1 MYCNF
6 KQEIWLTYN
15 LASPKLSTYRSFFT
29 NVCFLSRLREIPRI
43 LSRSLY
49 RSFLSRQ
56 IIVLVLMAFLTIPFS
71 SHALTSK
78 TVNVI
83 NGNAPYFTF
92 DGGRTRITDG
102 DDLLV
107 ITLSNGDKYTSATN
121 TSSETNPII
130 LPNVG
135 QSFADIGMLMPID
148 TDDIL
153 LDYLVRAPYH
163 YWNDDDGD
171 GDGQDPDRIRSS
183 GNLHLSIVDKN
194 EQFVGRNEVLNICKA
209 PYELTLSASTGG
221 DLTTFYGVPNLSRFR
236 PGHVTYYISPK
247 ISSPVICFAK
257 VHPERDEDFAG
268 PSSMW
273 DMFDGFLPQSF
284 SPSDYEKNFPTTGAN
299 NMYFD
304 LQIAGVAEPLE
315 WEVVSPNAGI
325 KVTMTN
331 STNKS
336 VHVTLTG
343 PAVEDP
349 SQQISDN
356 PTRLDKLSL
365 PQVFE
370 LVGKGKDSDNND
382 IELKYGFVLKQWFV
396 NRGTSEYS
404 YSSTSSWCTK
414 IGYRMPAVMD
424 LTNANCQ
431 HSNRPDCRGAV
442 SAKPLSSNH
451 YFQRHIGAGFFT
463 EWGEMIKYNEA
474 GFRRPGSG
482 HTGWHEYWTGD
493 VFNRNH
499 QFIVDSIIGY
509 PSYSTSSSYLGLC
522 VYP

>member
-15 LASPKLSTYRSFFT
+15 LASPKLSAYRSFFA
-29 NVCFLSRLREIPRI
+29 NVCFLSRLHEIPRI
-43 LSRSLY
+43 LSQSLY
-49 RSFLSRQ
+49 RSSLSRQ
-56 IIVLVLMAFLTIPFS
+56 IIMLVLTAFLTIPFS

-83 NGNAPYFTF
+83 NGNAPYLTF
-92 DGGRTRITDG
+92 DGGRTRATDKN
-102 DDLLV
+102 DLLG
-107 ITLSNGDKYTSATN
+107 ITLSNGDKYTPITN

-135 QSFADIGMLMPID
+135 ETLADIGMFLPID
-148 TDDIL
+148 TDSIEL
-153 LDYLVRAPYH
+153 SSLIGAPYY
-163 YWNDDDGD
+163 YWGDDDGD
-171 GDGQDPDRIRSS
+171 GQGDNGITATGIMDLFIE
-183 GNLHLSIVDKN
+183 DKN
-194 EQFVGRNEVLNICKA
+194 KQFVGRNDALNICKA
-209 PYELTLSASTGG
+209 PYKLTLSINTRSSLKTR
-221 DLTTFYGVPNLSRFR
+221 YGEPNETYF
-236 PGHVTYYISPK
+236 GWNQVTYYISPK
-247 ISSPVICFAK
+247 ASSPVICFAK
-257 VHPERDEDFAG
+257 VQPDGEEDHAG

-273 DMFDGFLPQSF
+273 DIFDGFLPQSF

-299 NMYFD
+299 NMDFE
-304 LQIAGVAEPLE
+304 LEIGGVAEPLE

-343 PAVEDP
+343 PAIEDR

-431 HSNRPDCRGAV
+431 PEVYNCRGAV
-442 SAKPLSSNH
+442 GAKPLSSNR

-463 EWGEMIKYNEA
+463 EWGSMYNYTEA
-474 GFRRPGSG
+474 GFLRPR
-482 HTGWHEYWTGD
+482 YWTGD
-493 VFNRNH
+493 VVDGNR
-499 QFIVDSIIGY
+499 FSVGVTAGTAY
-509 PSYSTSSSYLGLC
+509 YTRESSYLGLC